1 MRRLK
6 VAGQLGAVALV
17 LALVGLLA
25 WKLIEDEEPLA
36 HVGGPVPAL
45 NLPTLDGS
53 GRVQVNAGVRNG
65 RPLVINFWAS
75 WCGPCRDEA
84 PILEGLWQTYKGRV
98 DFVGI
103 NIRDFNGDAQD
114 FVDRYG
120 LTFPMAYD
128 GPATTWGTWG
138 IQALPETFVVDAE
151 GTVVA
156 RMTIIEQ
163 ASMLSDEIEKALS

>member
-1 MRRLK
+1 MTQLK

-25 WKLIEDEEPLA
+25 WKLIESEEPLA
-36 HVGGPVPAL
+36 RVGGPVPTFD
-45 NLPTLDGS
+45 LPTLDGAE
-53 GRVQVNAGVRNG
+53 RVQVSAENG
-65 RPLVINFWAS
+65 RPMVINFWAS

-98 DFVGI
+98 DFVGV
-103 NIRDFNGDAQD
+103 NVRDFNGDARE

-138 IQALPETFVVDAE
+138 IQALPETFVVDGD

-156 RMTIIEQ
+156 RMTIIEG
-163 ASMLSDEIEKALS
+163 ASMLSDAIEKALS